1 MTNPKQGDA
10 ECAPG
15 RLTVGSG
22 PQAVRVPIKY
32 EGAAPHEARRAM
44 IIVHGRRRDA
54 VTYARLAM
62 DAFGRLMPDLL
73 IAAPQ
78 FLAVQDLIGGGGEQL
93 AYWGERDWMEGG
105 LAAGPLPIAAFAV
118 LDALCAHLA
127 DRTRFPL
134 IDDIVLAG
142 HSAGGQLVHRYA
154 ILSPVADD
162 VRFIVANPSSYVWF
176 GPGPGPGPGSGPEPG
191 PGPFR
196 WKYALAGRPAY
207 GAMLD
212 DAAIE
217 ARYVGRDMLYLLG
230 ARDCDP
236 AHPMLDRSAAAMA
249 QGPHRL
255 ARGRAYQAHLAERHG
270 AALRH
275 RWVEVPDVGHDPAG
289 ILSATVAQ
297 EAIWPAYLNLADHAR
312 P

>member
-1 MTNPKQGDA
+1 MTNPKQGAA
-10 ECAPG
+10 ECAPD

-22 PQAVRVPIKY
+22 PQAVRVPIMY
-32 EGAAPHEARRAM
+32 EGAAPCEARRAM

-62 DAFGRLMPDLL
+62 DAFGRSMPDLL

-78 FLAVQDLIGGGGEQL
+78 FPAVQDLIGGDEQL
-93 AYWGERDWMEGG
+93 AHWGERDWMEGG
-105 LAAGPLPIAAFAV
+105 LAAGPVPIAAFAV

-154 ILSPVADD
+154 ILSQAADD

-176 GPGPGPGPGSGPEPG
+176 G

-255 ARGRAYQAHLAERHG
+255 ARGRLYQAHLAERHG

-275 RWVEVPDVGHDPAG
+275 RWVEVPGVGHDPAG

-297 EAIWPAYLNLADHAR
+297 DAIWPAHLNPADHAR